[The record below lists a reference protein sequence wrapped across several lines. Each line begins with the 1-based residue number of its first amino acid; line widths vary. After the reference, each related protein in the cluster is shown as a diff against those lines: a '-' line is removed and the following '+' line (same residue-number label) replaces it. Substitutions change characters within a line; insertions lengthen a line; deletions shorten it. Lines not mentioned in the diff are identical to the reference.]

1 MLNIVA
7 IGGGTG
13 LSIILRG
20 LKEISTAITAIVTV
34 ADDGG
39 GSGVLREDLGMLPP
53 GDVRNCILALAN
65 KEPILQDLFQYRFE
79 EGRLKGQNFGNL
91 MIAAMVGISDNFESA
106 IRKISDIF
114 AITGEVYPVSED
126 DLVLYA
132 KLDDG
137 ATVIGE
143 SNIPLEVLKRG
154 SQIEKI
160 WIEPS
165 DASTSDVILKRIE
178 AADVIVLGPGSLYTS
193 IIPNLL
199 VPDIARAINETK
211 ASVFYVANI
220 MTQPGETD
228 TLTAGEHLEL
238 LFKHTALS
246 HVDFMIANSG
256 DISTDSIRR
265 YEREEATPVRF
276 EESDKALL
284 STHNVTLIEGNFVDI
299 KKGYIRHD
307 APAIAKEIT
316 GYVERSYNLKKSELN
331 NLSKTI

>member
-20 LKEISTAITAIVTV
+20 LKEISTEITAIVTV

-65 KEPILQDLFQYRFE
+65 KEPIIQDLFQYRFE

-91 MIAAMVGISDNFESA
+91 MIAAMVGISDSFESA

-126 DLVLYA
+126 DIVLYA

-137 ATVIGE
+137 ATVVGE

-154 SQIEKI
+154 SEIEKI

-165 DASTSDVILKRIE
+165 DASTSDIILKRIE
-178 AADVIVLGPGSLYTS
+178 EADVIVLGPGSLYTS

-199 VPDIARAINETK
+199 VPDVTKAINKSE
-211 ASVFYVANI
+211 ASVFYISNI

-228 TLTAGEHLEL
+228 TLTAGEHLDL
-238 LFKHTALS
+238 LFKHTDLT
-246 HVDFMIANSG
+246 HVDFMIVNSG
-256 DISTDSIRR
+256 EISTDSIRR
-265 YEREEATPVRF
+265 YEKEEATPVRY
-276 EESDKALL
+276 ESTDEVHLL
-284 STHNVTLIEGNFVDI
+284 SHNVTLIEGNFVDI

-307 APAIAKEIT
+307 APDIAEVILQ
-316 GYVERSYNLKKSELN
+316 YVERSYHLKKNICSIE
-331 NLSKTI
+331 

>member
-13 LSIILRG
+13 LSVILRG
-20 LKEISTAITAIVTV
+20 LKEISSNITAVVTV

-79 EGRLKGQNFGNL
+79 EGRLKGQSFGNL
-91 MIAAMVGISDNFESA
+91 MIAAMVGISDSFESA

-114 AITGEVYPVSED
+114 AITGEVYPVTED
-126 DLVLYA
+126 DIVLYA
-132 KLDDG
+132 KLKDG
-137 ATVIGE
+137 PIVIGE

-154 SQIEKI
+154 AEIEKI

-165 DASTSDVILKRIE
+165 DARTSEIILKRIRD
-178 AADVIVLGPGSLYTS
+178 ANVIVLGPGSLFTS
-193 IIPNLL
+193 IIPNML
-199 VPDIARAINETK
+199 VTDICDAINESDAT
-211 ASVFYVANI
+211 VFYISNI

-228 TLTAGEHLEL
+228 MLTAGEHLEL
-238 LFKHTALS
+238 LMKHTHLK
-246 HVDFMIANSG
+246 HVDYMIVNSG
-256 DISTDSIRR
+256 EISVESIAR
-265 YEREEATPVRF
+265 YEKEEAIPVRF
-276 EESDKALL
+276 SPEDQPILERYGVNL
-284 STHNVTLIEGNFVDI
+284 VEGNFVDI

-307 APAIAKEIT
+307 APAIAEEIT
-316 GYVERSYNLKKSELN
+316 NYVEKAYNIKKKQCPIE
-331 NLSKTI
+331 